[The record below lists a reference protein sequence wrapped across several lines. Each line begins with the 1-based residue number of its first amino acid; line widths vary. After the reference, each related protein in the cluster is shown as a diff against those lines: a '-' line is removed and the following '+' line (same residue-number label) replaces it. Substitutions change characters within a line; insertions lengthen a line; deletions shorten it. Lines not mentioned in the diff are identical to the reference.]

1 MDPRSAGSPWT
12 EMRRLQHQM
21 EHLFSGLSPAL
32 RRPLTGEYPP
42 INVSRRDDMMIVEA
56 ACPGIQRDKLEVTV
70 VGESVSIRGE
80 RKPQVDPA
88 TVRYHRRERVTGTF
102 ARTVV
107 LDERLDP
114 DRTEATYTHGL
125 LRLRLA
131 RAQEAAPKKI
141 AITS

>member
-21 EHLFSGLSPAL
+21 EHLFSGLSPSL

-42 INVSRRDDMMIVEA
+42 ITVSRSDDVMIVDA
-56 ACPGIQRDKLEVTV
+56 ACPGIERDKLEVTV

-80 RKPQVDPA
+80 RKPEADSGTA
-88 TVRYHRRERVTGTF
+88 RYHWRERVTGTF
-102 ARTVV
+102 ARTIV
-107 LDERLDP
+107 LDERLDA
-114 DRTEATYTHGL
+114 DRTEATYLHGIL
-125 LRLRLA
+125 HLRLA

-141 AITS
+141 AVAS

>member
-1 MDPRSAGSPWT
+1 MNPRSAGNPWT
-12 EMRRLQHQM
+12 DMRRLQHQM

-42 INVSRRDDMMIVEA
+42 INVSHSDDVTIVDA
-56 ACPGIQRDKLEVTV
+56 ACSGIERDTLEVTV

-80 RKPQVDPA
+80 RKPDTDPA

-102 ARTVV
+102 TRTVV

-114 DRTEATYTHGL
+114 DRTEAAYTHGI

-131 RAQEAAPKKI
+131 RAREAAPKKI

>member
-1 MDPRSAGSPWT
+1 MDPRSAGNPWT

-42 INVSRRDDMMIVEA
+42 INVSRSGDVMLVDV
-56 ACPGIQRDKLEVTV
+56 ACPGIERDKLEVTV

-80 RKPQVDPA
+80 RKPDADPA
-88 TVRYHRRERVTGTF
+88 AVRYHRRERVIGAF
-102 ARTVV
+102 ARTIV

-114 DRTEATYTHGL
+114 DRTEATYTHGV
-125 LRLRLA
+125 LRLSLA
-131 RAQEAAPKKI
+131 RARDAAPKKI

>member
-1 MDPRSAGSPWT
+1 MDPRSAGSPWQ
-12 EMRRLQHQM
+12 EMRRLQQQM

-42 INVSRRDDMMIVEA
+42 INVSRSDDVTIVDVV
-56 ACPGIQRDKLEVTV
+56 CPGIARDKLEATV

-80 RKPQVDPA
+80 RTPEADPG

-102 ARTVV
+102 ARTIV

-114 DRTEATYTHGL
+114 DRTEATYTHGIL
-125 LRLRLA
+125 HLRLA
-131 RAQEAAPKKI
+131 RAQEATPRKI
-141 AITS
+141 AVTS

>member
-1 MDPRSAGSPWT
+1 
-12 EMRRLQHQM
+12 MRRLQHQM

-42 INVSRRDDMMIVEA
+42 INVSRSDDVMIVDV
-56 ACPGIQRDKLEVTV
+56 ACPGIERDKLEVTA

-80 RKPQVDPA
+80 RTPEADPA

-102 ARTVV
+102 ARTIV

-114 DRTEATYTHGL
+114 DRTEATYTHGIL
-125 LRLRLA
+125 HLRLA
-131 RAQEAAPKKI
+131 RVQEAAPKKI
-141 AITS
+141 AVTS